1 MNAEQQAPVNQTELM
16 VRAERV
22 VRLGDEMSQLME
34 IENDIVGQRHMN
46 DYGTLVKKKQQLL
59 LDYQGAVKSL
69 LGQREDLDKLTGPMR
84 AQLKATGSRL
94 DAIAHQNAEKLSV
107 TAAATHKVLQVV
119 IDTIRRESASNNPQA
134 YSPSQFQSYRDER
147 VPAGQAILVT
157 EKA

>member
-1 MNAEQQAPVNQTELM
+1 MNAEAQANASELM

-22 VRLGDEMSQLME
+22 VRLGEEMSDLME
-34 IENDIVGQRHMN
+34 YETSGIVRSQLG

-69 LGQREDLDKLTGPMR
+69 LSLRENLNSLTPPMR

-94 DAIAHQNAEKLSV
+94 DAVAHQNAEKLSV

-119 IDTIRRESASNNPQA
+119 IDTIRRETAHNQPQG

-147 VPAGQAILVT
+147 MPASQAILVT